1 MTDPKPYEDVY
12 VLEKEVK
19 GHKYYDVFN
28 MYKTLEC
35 PDFYKFYKMR
45 EKVPNIKYTS
55 YKGTFGPDIIR
66 HFEICYTI
74 IKESD
79 LDISFGTEI

>member
-1 MTDPKPYEDVY
+1 MIDPKPYEDVY

-45 EKVPNIKYTS
+45 EKVPNIKYT
-55 YKGTFGPDIIR
+55 
-66 HFEICYTI
+66 
-74 IKESD
+74 
-79 LDISFGTEI
+79 